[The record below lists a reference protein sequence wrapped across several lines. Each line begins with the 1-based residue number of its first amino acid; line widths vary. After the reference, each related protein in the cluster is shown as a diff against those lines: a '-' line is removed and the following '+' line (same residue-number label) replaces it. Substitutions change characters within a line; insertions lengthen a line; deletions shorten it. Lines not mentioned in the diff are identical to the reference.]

1 MRKALSSVIAALVV
15 ISCAGCSNVEA
26 EPHSKTNGKTSTD
39 IVAWQYPNG
48 ARNAISI
55 TFDDAR
61 ESQVDVGVAI
71 LDKHNV
77 KGTFYVMPEPVQR
90 RLAQWQAV
98 AENGHEIGN
107 HTQSHLCT
115 GNFQWLRAMNKGL
128 EQVDLT
134 WMRDDIEK
142 TNQFIESNL
151 GVTPHSFAY
160 PCGNTFV
167 GRGAEVQSYVP
178 LIADLFTTG
187 RTWLDETAN
196 DANYTDFAQ
205 LTGIRIDGMTFEQIK
220 ATLDALR
227 FTKSWIILAGHEV
240 GQKGMYTIDS
250 QALESLIVYLK
261 DPANGYWLD
270 TVDNVAN
277 YLKQHRDA
285 PK

>member
-1 MRKALSSVIAALVV
+1 MRKIAIIAWVIYSILHTT
-15 ISCAGCSNVEA
+15 GCNSVEA
-26 EPHSKTNGKTSTD
+26 QSNAAEQNPAPAQTMG
-39 IVAWQYPNG
+39 WQYPNG

-61 ESQVDVGVAI
+61 ESQVDVGVPI
-71 LDKHNV
+71 LDKYNV
-77 KGTFYVMPEPVQR
+77 KATFYVMPEPVQG
-90 RLAQWQAV
+90 RLTQWQTV
-98 AENGHEIGN
+98 AGNGHEIGN
-107 HTQSHLCT
+107 HTASHLCT

-128 EQVDLT
+128 EQVDLQ
-134 WMRDDIEK
+134 WLRDDITK
-142 TNQFIESNL
+142 TNNYIENNL
-151 GVTPHSFAY
+151 GVTPRSFAY

-167 GRGAEVQSYVP
+167 GRGLEVQSYVP
-178 LIADLFTTG
+178 LIADMFTTG

-205 LTGIRIDGMTFEQIK
+205 LTGIRIDGMTYEQIK

-227 FTKSWIILAGHEV
+227 FSKSWIILAGHEV

-250 QALESLIVYLK
+250 QALESLIIYLK

>member
-1 MRKALSSVIAALVV
+1 MKSRLKNALLLTLTLGLVGCNSVEVESQAKATQQFPK
-15 ISCAGCSNVEA
+15 N
-26 EPHSKTNGKTSTD
+26 ND
-39 IVAWQYPNG
+39 QAWQYPNQ

-61 ESQVDVGVAI
+61 ASQLDVGMPI
-71 LDKHNV
+71 LDKYNV
-77 KGTFYVMPEPVQR
+77 KVTFYVMPEPVR
-90 RLAQWQAV
+90 ARLADWQGV
-98 AENGHEIGN
+98 ANNGHEIGN

-115 GNFQWLRAMNKGL
+115 GNFQWLRAMGKGL

-151 GVTPHSFAY
+151 GVPPRSFAY

-167 GRGAEVQSYVP
+167 GRGSEVQSYVP
-178 LIADLFTTG
+178 LIAELFITG

-196 DANYTDFAQ
+196 NANYTDFAQ

-220 ATLDALR
+220 ATLEAMR
-227 FTKSWIILAGHEV
+227 FSQSWIILAGHEV
-240 GQKGMYTIDS
+240 GSKGKYTIDRD
-250 QALESLIVYLK
+250 ALDALIVYLK
-261 DPANGYWLD
+261 DPSNGYWLD

-277 YLKQHRDA
+277 FIDKQRA
-285 PK
+285 E